1 MMYARSCGS
10 PSCSKWWFYCHRVTI
25 IYLWEVVQQYLW
37 LSDYFSKCCD
47 FWLIFGY
54 GYFGSVSC
62 DFIASYV
69 DMLLTCVAVVWSA
82 GCVSPRLRPLVPPP
96 SDLSWEQFSEPT
108 FLYLT
113 ETPTTTTN
121 SLYWLPRSQRCV
133 RRFTSP
139 LSFIWILKSGP
150 FEQRGGL
157 KAIGGNHSC
166 VWGVSPSNL
175 LWKCRGWEQLCFDDE
190 AWLGHIL
197 KF

>member
-47 FWLIFGY
+47 FGLIFG
-54 GYFGSVSC
+54 SISC

-69 DMLLTCVAVVWSA
+69 DMLLQLFAGSA

-113 ETPTTTTN
+113 ETPTT
-121 SLYWLPRSQRCV
+121 PPP
-133 RRFTSP
+133 P
-139 LSFIWILKSGP
+139 LSTDCLAVSVAFAASPPRWVS
-150 FEQRGGL
+150 FEYWNRGL
-157 KAIGGNHSC
+157 LNK
-166 VWGVSPSNL
+166 GVV
-175 LWKCRGWEQLCFDDE
+175 
-190 AWLGHIL
+190 
-197 KF
+197 